1 MVVWLS
7 CYAFLPVVVVIAYD
21 KINKFFN
28 KCCKK
33 KPIQKDNI
41 QLNKEEM
48 EKLKEKEK
56 EKKND
61 DKNSKDIKD
70 ENLKEKKE

>member
-7 CYAFLPVVVVIAYD
+7 CYAFLPVVVVMAYD

-33 KPIQKDNI
+33 KGAQKDNI
-41 QLNKEEM
+41 QISKEEM
-48 EKLKEKEK
+48 EKIKEKEK
-56 EKKND
+56 EKKL
-61 DKNSKDIKD
+61 DKNSTDIKED
-70 ENLKEKKE
+70 NLKEKKE